1 MGLGTRETACAPALS
16 ATGAPSR
23 DTPCSRFIDFW
34 IENSVHAAE
43 RNGALGAEQ
52 DASALTSRC
61 VDMASSLGLSNAALE
76 QEHGDPAAYINAKL
90 MTANALERD
99 QRTYTTSI
107 TA

>member
-76 QEHGDPAAYINAKL
+76 QELGDPAAYINAKL

-99 QRTYTTSI
+99 QRT
-107 TA
+107 